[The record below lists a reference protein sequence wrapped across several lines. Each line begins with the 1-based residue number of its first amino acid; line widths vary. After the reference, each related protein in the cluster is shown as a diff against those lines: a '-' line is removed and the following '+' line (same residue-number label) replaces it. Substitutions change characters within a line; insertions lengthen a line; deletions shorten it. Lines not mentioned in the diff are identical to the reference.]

1 MLSELST
8 LSLRELDERNLQ
20 QELAN
25 IARIGYRQPATVA
38 ALTPEIISLLAH
50 SNAEVHARSC

>member
-1 MLSELST
+1 M

-38 ALTPEIISLLAH
+38 ALTPEIILLLAH
-50 SNAEVHARSC
+50 SNAEVRARSC